1 MISLLQRQ
9 ITQCFGIILRFLM
22 HSAIFLKIDNFLTM
36 GENITTWIQSG
47 QGFESG
53 WMSVELLCY
62 VKTIVFL

>member
-1 MISLLQRQ
+1 
-9 ITQCFGIILRFLM
+9 M

>member
-1 MISLLQRQ
+1 
-9 ITQCFGIILRFLM
+9 M

-62 VKTIVFL
+62 VKTIVFFINFATSFVGGVLL